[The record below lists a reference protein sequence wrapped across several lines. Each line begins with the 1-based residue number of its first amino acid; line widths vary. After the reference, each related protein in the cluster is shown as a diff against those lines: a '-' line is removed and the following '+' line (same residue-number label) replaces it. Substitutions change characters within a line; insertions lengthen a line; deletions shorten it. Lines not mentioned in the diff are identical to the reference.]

1 VRQHS
6 FSPTPFEPLNA
17 AIIWLLTR
25 RNHLPVMDRYSTGMC
40 GPGWGLNLRRRI
52 ADTNKQETRMFSST
66 IRFLTLAMFLAA
78 LVAAPLLT
86 PAMAAGGGGGGG
98 DISPNGGSQMDPNAG
113 APSRTDTKAKATS
126 TQKKKPSKQSLF
138 DDPAFATGYRAAY
151 ATIYDRN
158 DYAAA
163 IDQLKA
169 LGHDDHPNV
178 ANLIG
183 YSYRKLGDY
192 KLSQVWYERALK
204 ADPNHVLTWQ
214 YYGLWQIEQGN
225 RDQAQYHL
233 SRIAAICGTDCAEYR
248 SLAEALEKPPGTGL
262 VY

>member
-1 VRQHS
+1 MFDCVDSRVFARS
-6 FSPTPFEPLNA
+6 
-17 AIIWLLTR
+17 
-25 RNHLPVMDRYSTGMC
+25 GCC
-40 GPGWGLNLRRRI
+40 GRRR
-52 ADTNKQETRMFSST
+52 R
-66 IRFLTLAMFLAA
+66 
-78 LVAAPLLT
+78 
-86 PAMAAGGGGGGG
+86 GGGGGGG
-98 DISPNGGSQMDPNAG
+98 GADPSASIYSSP
-113 APSRTDTKAKATS
+113 PSPPTAYPRQTGTKATHGA
-126 TQKKKPSKQSLF
+126 KKTNKQSLF
-138 DDPAFATGYRAAY
+138 NDPAFSQGYRAAY

-158 DYAAA
+158 EYADA

-169 LGHDDHPNV
+169 LGHDEHPNV

-204 ADPNHVLTWQ
+204 TDPNHVLTWQ

-248 SLAEALEKPPGTGL
+248 SLAEALEKPPGKSL

>member
-1 VRQHS
+1 MTN
-6 FSPTPFEPLNA
+6 PA
-17 AIIWLLTR
+17 TR
-25 RNHLPVMDRYSTGMC
+25 L
-40 GPGWGLNLRRRI
+40 
-52 ADTNKQETRMFSST
+52 A
-66 IRFLTLAMFLAA
+66 TLAMFSMALA
-78 LVAAPLLT
+78 VAPPSV
-86 PAMAAGGGGGGG
+86 PAFAAGGGG
-98 DISPNGGSQMDPNAG
+98 DP
-113 APSRTDTKAKATS
+113 PSLVTPPPENTKQTKAPGTRT
-126 TQKKKPSKQSLF
+126 TQKAKKKDKQSSF
-138 DDPAFATGYRAAY
+138 GDPAFVEGYRAAY

-158 DYAAA
+158 EYADA
-163 IDQLKA
+163 IVQLKA

-192 KLSQVWYERALK
+192 KLAQAWYERALK

-233 SRIAAICGTDCAEYR
+233 NRIAAICGSDCAEYR
-248 SLAEALEKPPGTGL
+248 SLAAALEMPAGTGL

>member
-1 VRQHS
+1 MLPYNTQ
-6 FSPTPFEPLNA
+6 EP
-17 AIIWLLTR
+17 
-25 RNHLPVMDRYSTGMC
+25 
-40 GPGWGLNLRRRI
+40 
-52 ADTNKQETRMFSST
+52 RMINFT
-66 IRFLTLAMFLAA
+66 IRFVTLAMFLTA
-78 LVAAPLLT
+78 LVAAPPVI
-86 PAMAAGGGGGGG
+86 PALAAGGGGGGG
-98 DISPNGGSQMDPNAG
+98 GGGEEIMHPSSPPASD
-113 APSRTDTKAKATS
+113 SKATHAAHP
-126 TQKKKPSKQSLF
+126 TKKKPSKQSLF
-138 DDPAFATGYRAAY
+138 DDPAFAKGYREAY
-151 ATIYDRN
+151 STIYDRN

-163 IDQLKA
+163 IEQLKA
-169 LGHDDHPNV
+169 LGHDDFANV

-225 RDQAQYHL
+225 REQAQYHL

-248 SLAEALEKPPGTGL
+248 SLAAALEKPPGTGL

>member
-1 VRQHS
+1 MIKRV
-6 FSPTPFEPLNA
+6 
-17 AIIWLLTR
+17 
-25 RNHLPVMDRYSTGMC
+25 
-40 GPGWGLNLRRRI
+40 
-52 ADTNKQETRMFSST
+52 
-66 IRFLTLAMFLAA
+66 IRLVTLAMFSMA
-78 LVAAPLLT
+78 LIAAPSPT
-86 PAMAAGGGGGGG
+86 PVLAAGGG
-98 DISPNGGSQMDPNAG
+98 DPPSSEPPASSSKA
-113 APSRTDTKAKATS
+113 APKAK
-126 TQKKKPSKQSLF
+126 KKASKQSGIG
-138 DDPAFATGYRAAY
+138 DPAFIQGYRAAY

-158 DYAAA
+158 DYAGA
-163 IDQLKA
+163 IEQLKA
-169 LGHDDHPNV
+169 LGHDEHPNV

-233 SRIAAICGTDCAEYR
+233 SRIAAICGTGCDEYR
-248 SLAEALEKPPGTGL
+248 SLAAALEKPPGTGL

>member
-1 VRQHS
+1 MIK
-6 FSPTPFEPLNA
+6 LM
-17 AIIWLLTR
+17 TR
-25 RNHLPVMDRYSTGMC
+25 LV
-40 GPGWGLNLRRRI
+40 
-52 ADTNKQETRMFSST
+52 
-66 IRFLTLAMFLAA
+66 TLATFLMA
-78 LVAAPLLT
+78 LIAAPSLM
-86 PAMAAGGGGGGG
+86 PAFAAGGGGGGG
-98 DISPNGGSQMDPNAG
+98 GGGDTSSVMNPG
-113 APSRTDTKAKATS
+113 PSYPQSSYPKRSDTKAAHKA
-126 TQKKKPSKQSLF
+126 KKTNKQPGMDKQSSI
-138 DDPAFATGYRAAY
+138 DDPAFVQGYRAAY

-163 IDQLKA
+163 IEQLKA
-169 LGHDDHPNV
+169 LGHDDRPNV

-233 SRIAAICGTDCAEYR
+233 NRIAAICGTGCEEYR
-248 SLAEALEKPPGTGL
+248 SLAAALEQAPGTSL

>member
-1 VRQHS
+1 VTN
-6 FSPTPFEPLNA
+6 PA
-17 AIIWLLTR
+17 TR
-25 RNHLPVMDRYSTGMC
+25 L
-40 GPGWGLNLRRRI
+40 
-52 ADTNKQETRMFSST
+52 A
-66 IRFLTLAMFLAA
+66 TLAMFSMALAA
-78 LVAAPLLT
+78 APPSV
-86 PAMAAGGGGGGG
+86 PAFAAGGGG
-98 DISPNGGSQMDPNAG
+98 DP
-113 APSRTDTKAKATS
+113 PSLVTPPPENTKQTKAPGTRT
-126 TQKKKPSKQSLF
+126 TQKAKKKDKQSSLG
-138 DDPAFATGYRAAY
+138 DPAFVEGYRAAY

-158 DYAAA
+158 EYADA
-163 IDQLKA
+163 IVRLKA

-192 KLSQVWYERALK
+192 KLAQAWYERALK

-233 SRIAAICGTDCAEYR
+233 NRIAAICGSDCAEYR
-248 SLAEALEKPPGTGL
+248 SLAAALESPAGTGL

>member
-1 VRQHS
+1 MIKLVIK
-6 FSPTPFEPLNA
+6 L
-17 AIIWLLTR
+17 
-25 RNHLPVMDRYSTGMC
+25 G
-40 GPGWGLNLRRRI
+40 
-52 ADTNKQETRMFSST
+52 
-66 IRFLTLAMFLAA
+66 TLAPILMA
-78 LVAAPLLT
+78 LSTAPSLT
-86 PAMAAGGGGGGG
+86 PVFAAGGGGGGG
-98 DISPNGGSQMDPNAG
+98 GGDASSAMNPG
-113 APSRTDTKAKATS
+113 PSYPPSSYPPSSYPRRYGTKATHKAKKTS
-126 TQKKKPSKQSLF
+126 RQSSI
-138 DDPAFATGYRAAY
+138 DDPAFSQGYRAAY

-163 IDQLKA
+163 IEQLKA

-233 SRIAAICGTDCAEYR
+233 SRIAAICGTDCEEYR
-248 SLAEALEKPPGTGL
+248 SLAAALEKPPGTGL

>member
-1 VRQHS
+1 MIRIATRLMTLAS
-6 FSPTPFEPLNA
+6 FSVVL
-17 AIIWLLTR
+17 I
-25 RNHLPVMDRYSTGMC
+25 
-40 GPGWGLNLRRRI
+40 
-52 ADTNKQETRMFSST
+52 
-66 IRFLTLAMFLAA
+66 
-78 LVAAPLLT
+78 AAPPMI
-86 PAMAAGGGGGGG
+86 PAFAAGGGGGGG
-98 DISPNGGSQMDPNAG
+98 EPPPSSSSAPPDTRSNAVK
-113 APSRTDTKAKATS
+113 STHKA
-126 TQKKKPSKQSLF
+126 KKKPNKQSSIE
-138 DDPAFATGYRAAY
+138 DPAFAQGYRAAY

-158 DYAAA
+158 EYAAA
-163 IDQLKA
+163 IEQLKA

-233 SRIAAICGTDCAEYR
+233 SRIAAICGTDCEEYR
-248 SLAEALEKPPGTGL
+248 SLAAALEKPPGTGL

>member
-1 VRQHS
+1 M
-6 FSPTPFEPLNA
+6 
-17 AIIWLLTR
+17 I
-25 RNHLPVMDRYSTGMC
+25 
-40 GPGWGLNLRRRI
+40 NL
-52 ADTNKQETRMFSST
+52 A
-66 IRFLTLAMFLAA
+66 IRFVILAA
-78 LVAAPLLT
+78 FLTMLVAASPVT
-86 PAMAAGGGGGGG
+86 PVLAAGGGGGGG
-98 DISPNGGSQMDPNAG
+98 GGAGDDPTSTSSPP
-113 APSRTDTKAKATS
+113 APASKASRTTHGT
-126 TQKKKPSKQSLF
+126 KKKSSKQSLF
-138 DDPAFATGYRAAY
+138 EDPAFARGYRAAY
-151 ATIYDRN
+151 STIYDHN

-204 ADPNHVLTWQ
+204 ADPNHVLTWN

-225 RDQAQYHL
+225 RDQAVYHL
-233 SRIAAICGTDCAEYR
+233 SRIASICGTDCAEYR
-248 SLAEALEKPPGTGL
+248 SLAAALEQPPGTGL

>member
-1 VRQHS
+1 MPNLMIRIVTLAT
-6 FSPTPFEPLNA
+6 FLMALNA
-17 AIIWLLTR
+17 PT
-25 RNHLPVMDRYSTGMC
+25 S
-40 GPGWGLNLRRRI
+40 
-52 ADTNKQETRMFSST
+52 F
-66 IRFLTLAMFLAA
+66 
-78 LVAAPLLT
+78 T
-86 PAMAAGGGGGGG
+86 PAFGAGGGGGGG
-98 DISPNGGSQMDPNAG
+98 GGDATSDPRDQRPQ
-113 APSRTDTKAKATS
+113 PSGTKATTTKVKKKAT
-126 TQKKKPSKQSLF
+126 KQSAF
-138 DDPAFATGYRAAY
+138 EDPAFAKGYREAY

-158 DYAAA
+158 EYTAA
-163 IDQLKA
+163 IEQLRA

-225 RDQAQYHL
+225 RDQALYHL
-233 SRIAAICGTDCAEYR
+233 SRIAAICGTDCEEYR
-248 SLAEALEKPPGTGL
+248 SLAAALEKPPGTGL

>member
-1 VRQHS
+1 VTN
-6 FSPTPFEPLNA
+6 P
-17 AIIWLLTR
+17 AIRL
-25 RNHLPVMDRYSTGMC
+25 
-40 GPGWGLNLRRRI
+40 
-52 ADTNKQETRMFSST
+52 A
-66 IRFLTLAMFLAA
+66 TLAMFSMALAA
-78 LVAAPLLT
+78 APPSV
-86 PAMAAGGGGGGG
+86 PAFAAGGGG
-98 DISPNGGSQMDPNAG
+98 DP
-113 APSRTDTKAKATS
+113 PSLVTPPPENTKQTKAPGTRT
-126 TQKKKPSKQSLF
+126 TQKAKKKDKQSSLG
-138 DDPAFATGYRAAY
+138 DPAFVEGYRAAY

-158 DYAAA
+158 EYADA
-163 IDQLKA
+163 IVQLKA

-192 KLSQVWYERALK
+192 KLAQAWYERALK

-233 SRIAAICGTDCAEYR
+233 NRIAAICGSDCAEYR
-248 SLAEALEKPPGTGL
+248 SLAAALESPAGTGL